1 MMDFI
6 IPVSSKRMKMSA
18 PLGLVSA
25 WFQSDDFS
33 EQSLDG
39 GRILNSFFLNEYL
52 YKMIACEKAAHMRV
66 TLHLVHDKKK
76 TCHV

>member
-39 GRILNSFFLNEYL
+39 GRILNSQYL

-76 TCHV
+76 ACHV